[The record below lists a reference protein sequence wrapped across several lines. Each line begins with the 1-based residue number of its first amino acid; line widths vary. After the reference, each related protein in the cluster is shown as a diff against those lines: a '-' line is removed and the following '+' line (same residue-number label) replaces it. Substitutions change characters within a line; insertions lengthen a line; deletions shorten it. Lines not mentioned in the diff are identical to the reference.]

1 MLNRFERS
9 KISETIVTGTTVAE
23 SENLILIHQVDDFL
37 FNGFI
42 VLRKRDLTL
51 AGTSDWERYYEKLI
65 RKEKLWQNP
74 PKSVRSLPLDDWRA
88 LLTAFIGTT
97 VIIENERKEDFLIG
111 PVVSCD
117 ERAVH
122 LHHFDAMGEWTEVER
137 MLYRDITC
145 VQFGDR
151 YSTIHAR
158 HLPPRPETTAKPRT
172 SKKQ

>member
-9 KISETIVTGTTVAE
+9 KISEVTISGTIVAE
-23 SENLILIHQVDDFL
+23 SENLILIHQVDEFL

-97 VIIENERKEDFLIG
+97 VIIENERKDDFLIG
-111 PVVSCD
+111 PVVACD
-117 ERAVH
+117 ERAVTVH
-122 LHHFDAMGEWTEVER
+122 QFDAAGAWENVER

-158 HLPPRPETTAKPRT
+158 HLPPRPETTSKPRT